1 MEKVK
6 IKLLFLGH
14 PRHEINKNMLLGL
27 KSKFF
32 KVVGIESKERLPEAR
47 KNDGY
52 LDVEYS
58 VAEVSSMVGS
68 PKNGDITF
76 AIMNYRYDDGFYLHR
91 LSPSAVC
98 LSISGIDQLLISN
111 GISLENFIIK
121 NIYEVVA
128 LRFTLDTVCS
138 DEAYD
143 IVHVDTRGCL
153 FDMNGDKFD
162 VIYNTESPCICNECK
177 SFINGKNIPEGFVAD
192 LEKELKNIRKPLLS
206 RVEIFIRKYP
216 LFSIGLTLFSSFL
229 ISVLASLFVEYLK
242 LNIKFTDL
250 LTSIL
255 ACVTSS

>member
-1 MEKVK
+1 MEKVN

-14 PRHEINKNMLLGL
+14 PRHGINKNKLLGL
-27 KSKFF
+27 KSKYF
-32 KVVGIESKERLPEAR
+32 KIVGIESREKLPEAQ

-58 VAEVSSMVGS
+58 VEEVSSMVGS

-91 LSPSAVC
+91 LNPNAVC
-98 LSISGIDQLLISN
+98 LSISGIDQLLINN

-128 LRFTLDTVCS
+128 LSFTLDSLCS

-143 IVHVDTRGCL
+143 VVHIDTRGCL
-153 FDMNGDKFD
+153 FDMNGDKID
-162 VIYNTESPCICNECK
+162 IIYNTEMPSLCNECK
-177 SFINGKNIPEGFVAD
+177 SFINGKNIPEGFVSG
-192 LEKELKNIRKPLLS
+192 LEKELKKIRKPFLS
-206 RVEIFIRKYP
+206 RVEIFIKKYP

-242 LNIKFTDL
+242 LNVKFSEL
-250 LTSIL
+250 LTSIM
-255 ACVTSS
+255 ACVSSS